1 MCSKLY
7 GILRFSEVI
16 SLKGSDVILKETHMS
31 IFIGKSKT
39 DAYQEG
45 YWMHLSKLQSTICSI
60 KWFRKYIEAAKIKE
74 SEEKFIFG

>member
-16 SLKGSDVILKETHMS
+16 NLKGSDVILKETHV
-31 IFIGKSKT
+31 
-39 DAYQEG
+39 YQEG
-45 YWMHLSKLQSTICSI
+45 YWMHLSKLQSTICPI